1 MTNKQM
7 NLVLSLRVKLM
18 RYGYPNIFIVSNE
31 ELTAAEESIIEWK
44 LKAGLDP
51 ILLCGEN
58 GLYFKGCELVLE
70 VKES

>member
-1 MTNKQM
+1 MTKEQID
-7 NLVLSLRVKLM
+7 LVHTLRVKLM
-18 RYGYPNIFIVSNE
+18 RAGYPSIFIVSSD
-31 ELTAAEESIIEWK
+31 ELTAVEEYIIKWK
-44 LKAGLDP
+44 QTQGFDP